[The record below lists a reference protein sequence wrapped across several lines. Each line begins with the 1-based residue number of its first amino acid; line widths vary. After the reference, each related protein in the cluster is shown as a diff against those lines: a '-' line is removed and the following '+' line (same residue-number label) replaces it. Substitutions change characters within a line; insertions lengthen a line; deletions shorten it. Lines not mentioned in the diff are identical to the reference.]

1 MLSFVAAAIIGVA
14 IGILSGML
22 GIGGGTVMVP
32 LFRLAFGLDP
42 LAATATSLFS
52 IIPTSLAGLSK
63 HLRNG
68 TCIPRIG
75 LICGF
80 AGACASPLGVL
91 AATHSPNWAVMGGT
105 SLVIG
110 YSSIT
115 MLRRGIAAVRA
126 ERAAAAASPSKAIGA
141 ERAGADATASKA
153 AGACAGGLKDAGAKG
168 AEGARSSTEAAHVA
182 MTTRT
187 VAAMIAIGLIAG
199 FMGGYV
205 GVGGGFIMVPLF
217 ISVLGISMREASG
230 TSLVA
235 VCILAVPGVIEQALL
250 GNVHVSVGLA
260 IAVGSMPGSILGASL
275 VKRIPESALRLLFAS
290 FLLVVAVILVLNEV
304 VG

>member
-153 AGACAGGLKDAGAKG
+153 AGACAGGAKG

-235 VCILAVPGVIEQALL
+235 VCILVVPGVIEQALL

>member
-80 AGACASPLGVL
+80 AGACASPFGVL

-153 AGACAGGLKDAGAKG
+153 ADACAGSVKD
-168 AEGARSSTEAAHVA
+168 AEGACSSIEAAYVA

>member
-75 LICGF
+75 LICGC

-153 AGACAGGLKDAGAKG
+153 AGACAEGVKD

-182 MTTRT
+182 ITTRT

-205 GVGGGFIMVPLF
+205 GVGGGFVMVPLF
-217 ISVLGISMREASG
+217 ISVLGISMRGASG

>member
-75 LICGF
+75 LICGC

-153 AGACAGGLKDAGAKG
+153 AGACAEGVKD

>member
-153 AGACAGGLKDAGAKG
+153 AGACAGGAKG

-275 VKRIPESALRLLFAS
+275 VKRIPESALRLLSAS

>member
-115 MLRRGIAAVRA
+115 MLRRGIASVRA

-153 AGACAGGLKDAGAKG
+153 AGACAGGVKD

-187 VAAMIAIGLIAG
+187 VAAMIVIGLIAG

>member
-126 ERAAAAASPSKAIGA
+126 ERAAAAASPSKAAG
-141 ERAGADATASKA
+141 AGADATASKA
-153 AGACAGGLKDAGAKG
+153 AGACAGGAKD

>member
-91 AATHSPNWAVMGGT
+91 AATHSSNWAVMGGT

-153 AGACAGGLKDAGAKG
+153 AGACAGGAKG

>member
-1 MLSFVAAAIIGVA
+1 MLSFVAAAIVGVA

-126 ERAAAAASPSKAIGA
+126 ERAAAAVSPSKAAG
-141 ERAGADATASKA
+141 AGADATASKA
-153 AGACAGGLKDAGAKG
+153 VGACAGGVKDP
-168 AEGARSSTEAAHVA
+168 EGACSSIEAAHVA

-205 GVGGGFIMVPLF
+205 GVGGGFVMVPLF

>member
-141 ERAGADATASKA
+141 ERVGADATASKA
-153 AGACAGGLKDAGAKG
+153 AGACAGGVKD
-168 AEGARSSTEAAHVA
+168 AEGARSSAEAAHVA

-187 VAAMIAIGLIAG
+187 VAAMIVIGLIAG

-275 VKRIPESALRLLFAS
+275 VRRIPESALRLLFAS

>member
-126 ERAAAAASPSKAIGA
+126 ERAAAAASPSKAAGTCA
-141 ERAGADATASKA
+141 E
-153 AGACAGGLKDAGAKG
+153 GAK
-168 AEGARSSTEAAHVA
+168 ATEGARSSTEAAHVA

>member
-1 MLSFVAAAIIGVA
+1 
-14 IGILSGML
+14 
-22 GIGGGTVMVP
+22 
-32 LFRLAFGLDP
+32 
-42 LAATATSLFS
+42 
-52 IIPTSLAGLSK
+52 
-63 HLRNG
+63 
-68 TCIPRIG
+68 
-75 LICGF
+75 
-80 AGACASPLGVL
+80 
-91 AATHSPNWAVMGGT
+91 
-105 SLVIG
+105 
-110 YSSIT
+110 
-115 MLRRGIAAVRA
+115 
-126 ERAAAAASPSKAIGA
+126 
-141 ERAGADATASKA
+141 
-153 AGACAGGLKDAGAKG
+153 
-168 AEGARSSTEAAHVA
+168 

>member
-1 MLSFVAAAIIGVA
+1 
-14 IGILSGML
+14 
-22 GIGGGTVMVP
+22 
-32 LFRLAFGLDP
+32 
-42 LAATATSLFS
+42 
-52 IIPTSLAGLSK
+52 
-63 HLRNG
+63 
-68 TCIPRIG
+68 
-75 LICGF
+75 
-80 AGACASPLGVL
+80 
-91 AATHSPNWAVMGGT
+91 MGGT

-153 AGACAGGLKDAGAKG
+153 AGACAEGVKD

-205 GVGGGFIMVPLF
+205 GVGGGFVMVPLF

>member
-153 AGACAGGLKDAGAKG
+153 AGACAGGVKG

>member
-1 MLSFVAAAIIGVA
+1 MLSFVAAAIVGVA

-75 LICGF
+75 LICGC

-126 ERAAAAASPSKAIGA
+126 ERAAAAVSPSKAAG
-141 ERAGADATASKA
+141 AGADATASKA
-153 AGACAGGLKDAGAKG
+153 VGACAGGVKDP
-168 AEGARSSTEAAHVA
+168 EGACSSIEAAHVA

-205 GVGGGFIMVPLF
+205 GVGGGFVMVPLF

>member
-1 MLSFVAAAIIGVA
+1 MLSFVAAAIVGVA

-75 LICGF
+75 LICGC

-126 ERAAAAASPSKAIGA
+126 ERAAAAVSPSKAAG
-141 ERAGADATASKA
+141 AGADATASKA
-153 AGACAGGLKDAGAKG
+153 VGACAGGVKDP
-168 AEGARSSTEAAHVA
+168 EGACSSIEAAHVA

-290 FLLVVAVILVLNEV
+290 FLLVVAIILVLNEV

>member
-68 TCIPRIG
+68 TCILRIG
-75 LICGF
+75 LICGC

-115 MLRRGIAAVRA
+115 MLRRGITAVRS
-126 ERAAAAASPSKAIGA
+126 ERAAAAASSSKAIGA
-141 ERAGADATASKA
+141 ERADADATASKA
-153 AGACAGGLKDAGAKG
+153 AGACAEGVED
-168 AEGARSSTEAAHVA
+168 AEGAHSSTEAAHVA

-205 GVGGGFIMVPLF
+205 GVGGGFVMVPLF

>member
-75 LICGF
+75 LICGC

-153 AGACAGGLKDAGAKG
+153 AGACAEGVKD

-205 GVGGGFIMVPLF
+205 GVGGGFVMVPLF

>member
-75 LICGF
+75 LICGC

-91 AATHSPNWAVMGGT
+91 AATHSPNWTVMGGT

-126 ERAAAAASPSKAIGA
+126 ERAAAAVSPSKAAG
-141 ERAGADATASKA
+141 AGADATASKA
-153 AGACAGGLKDAGAKG
+153 VGACAGGVKDP
-168 AEGARSSTEAAHVA
+168 EGACSSIEAAHVA

>member
-115 MLRRGIAAVRA
+115 MLRRGVAAVRA
-126 ERAAAAASPSKAIGA
+126 ERAAAAACPSKAAG
-141 ERAGADATASKA
+141 AGADATASKA
-153 AGACAGGLKDAGAKG
+153 ADACAGGVKD
-168 AEGARSSTEAAHVA
+168 AEGARSSTEAAHAA
-182 MTTRT
+182 MTMRT

>member
-52 IIPTSLAGLSK
+52 IIPTSLVGLSK

-75 LICGF
+75 LICGC

-141 ERAGADATASKA
+141 EHAGADATASKA
-153 AGACAGGLKDAGAKG
+153 AGACAEGVKD

-205 GVGGGFIMVPLF
+205 GVGGGFVMVPLF

>member
-75 LICGF
+75 LICGC

-126 ERAAAAASPSKAIGA
+126 ERAAAAVSPSKAAG
-141 ERAGADATASKA
+141 AGADATASKA
-153 AGACAGGLKDAGAKG
+153 VGACAGGVKDP
-168 AEGARSSTEAAHVA
+168 EGACSSTEAAHVA

>member
-126 ERAAAAASPSKAIGA
+126 ERAAAAASASKAVG
-141 ERAGADATASKA
+141 AGADATASKA
-153 AGACAGGLKDAGAKG
+153 ADACAGGVKDV
-168 AEGARSSTEAAHVA
+168 EGARSSTEAAHAA

>member
-141 ERAGADATASKA
+141 ERVGADATASKA
-153 AGACAGGLKDAGAKG
+153 AGACAGGVKDA
-168 AEGARSSTEAAHVA
+168 EDARSSTEAAHVA

-187 VAAMIAIGLIAG
+187 VAAMIVIGLIAG

-275 VKRIPESALRLLFAS
+275 VRRIPESALRLLFAS

>member
-75 LICGF
+75 LICGC

-126 ERAAAAASPSKAIGA
+126 ERAAAAVSPSKAAG
-141 ERAGADATASKA
+141 AGADATASKA
-153 AGACAGGLKDAGAKG
+153 AGACAEGVKDP
-168 AEGARSSTEAAHVA
+168 EGACSSIEAAHVA

>member
-75 LICGF
+75 LICGL

-126 ERAAAAASPSKAIGA
+126 ERAAAAASASKAVG
-141 ERAGADATASKA
+141 AGADATASKA
-153 AGACAGGLKDAGAKG
+153 ADACAGGVKDV
-168 AEGARSSTEAAHVA
+168 EGARSSTEAAHAA

>member
-153 AGACAGGLKDAGAKG
+153 AGACAGGVKD
-168 AEGARSSTEAAHVA
+168 AEGARSSTKAAHVA

-187 VAAMIAIGLIAG
+187 VAAMIVIGLIAG

>member
-75 LICGF
+75 LICGC

-126 ERAAAAASPSKAIGA
+126 ERAAAAASPSKAAG
-141 ERAGADATASKA
+141 AGADATASKA
-153 AGACAGGLKDAGAKG
+153 VGACAEGVKDP
-168 AEGARSSTEAAHVA
+168 EGACSSIEAAHVA

>member
-153 AGACAGGLKDAGAKG
+153 ADACAEGVKD
-168 AEGARSSTEAAHVA
+168 AEGARSSIEAAHAA
-182 MTTRT
+182 MTMRT

>member
-75 LICGF
+75 LICGC

-153 AGACAGGLKDAGAKG
+153 AGACAGGVKD

-199 FMGGYV
+199 FMGGSV

-275 VKRIPESALRLLFAS
+275 VRRIPESALRLLFAS

>member
-75 LICGF
+75 LICGC

-126 ERAAAAASPSKAIGA
+126 ERAAAAASPSKAAG
-141 ERAGADATASKA
+141 AGADATASKA
-153 AGACAGGLKDAGAKG
+153 ADACAEGVEDPEGAC
-168 AEGARSSTEAAHVA
+168 SSIEAAHVA

>member
-75 LICGF
+75 LICGC

-153 AGACAGGLKDAGAKG
+153 AGACAGGVKDP
-168 AEGARSSTEAAHVA
+168 EGARSSTEAVHVV

>member
-52 IIPTSLAGLSK
+52 IIPTSLVGLSK

-75 LICGF
+75 LICGC

-126 ERAAAAASPSKAIGA
+126 ERAAAAASLSKAIGA

-153 AGACAGGLKDAGAKG
+153 AGACAEGVKD

-205 GVGGGFIMVPLF
+205 GVGGGFVMVPLF

>member
-75 LICGF
+75 LICGC

-126 ERAAAAASPSKAIGA
+126 ERAAAAVSPSKAAG
-141 ERAGADATASKA
+141 AGADATASKA
-153 AGACAGGLKDAGAKG
+153 AGACAGGVKDP
-168 AEGARSSTEAAHVA
+168 EGARSSTEVAHVA

>member
-153 AGACAGGLKDAGAKG
+153 AGACAGGAKG

-205 GVGGGFIMVPLF
+205 GVGGGFVMVPLF

>member
-153 AGACAGGLKDAGAKG
+153 AGACAGGAKG

>member
-75 LICGF
+75 LICGC

-126 ERAAAAASPSKAIGA
+126 ERAAAAASPSKA
-141 ERAGADATASKA
+141 ADS
-153 AGACAGGLKDAGAKG
+153 C
-168 AEGARSSTEAAHVA
+168 AEGTRSSTEAAHAA
-182 MTTRT
+182 MTMRT

>member
-75 LICGF
+75 LICGC

-153 AGACAGGLKDAGAKG
+153 AGACAGGAKG

>member
-115 MLRRGIAAVRA
+115 ILRRGIAAVRA

-141 ERAGADATASKA
+141 ERVGADATASKA
-153 AGACAGGLKDAGAKG
+153 AGACAGGVKDA
-168 AEGARSSTEAAHVA
+168 ESARSSTEAAHVA

-187 VAAMIAIGLIAG
+187 VAAMIVIGLIAG

>member
-32 LFRLAFGLDP
+32 LFRLAFELDP

-126 ERAAAAASPSKAIGA
+126 ERAAAAASPSRAIGA

-153 AGACAGGLKDAGAKG
+153 AGACAEGVKD

-205 GVGGGFIMVPLF
+205 GVGGGFVMVPLF

-290 FLLVVAVILVLNEV
+290 FLLVVAVMLVLNEV